1 MKLRPVFVIVAAPV
15 PSGCHSEPAP
25 APPQTPTVAA
35 PEAPA
40 TPARQLGIDI
50 DFYSYPRINFAGTR

>member
-15 PSGCHSEPAP
+15 PSVHPEPAP

-40 TPARQLGIDI
+40 TPARQPGIDI